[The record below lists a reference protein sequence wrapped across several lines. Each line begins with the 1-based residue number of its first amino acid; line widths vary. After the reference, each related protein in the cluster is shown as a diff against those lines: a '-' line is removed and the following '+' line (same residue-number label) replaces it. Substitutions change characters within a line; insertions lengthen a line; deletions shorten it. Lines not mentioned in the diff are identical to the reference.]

1 MIYITTNIISGR
13 FLGKEFFSTKIN
25 NTINGSVHCMTYLM
39 SNGKR
44 APQKQINEI
53 IKLFDKN
60 LIEIKNLVNKIADL
74 SKITLEQR
82 NSFLYDESNYV
93 KHTFYSEFN

>member
-1 MIYITTNIISGR
+1 
-13 FLGKEFFSTKIN
+13 
-25 NTINGSVHCMTYLM
+25 MTYLM